1 MSRRLAPL
9 CILVVLLAGCVPP
22 EPELDLSRPYDE
34 ETVMGEIQGRGHI
47 VIGIADDAYPLGYVD
62 QNDEAQ
68 GFTADLG
75 RYLAQTLGVE
85 PRFITGSS
93 AQLLEL
99 PQDGDADI
107 VFPALTMT
115 ESVVRKH
122 QFTDPYYVA
131 HQRLLTRRGSDVQT
145 VEELEGKVCSFAD
158 EETQVDVDELN
169 KAIEVSEGDPFG
181 CLAMLKD
188 RKATAVTGSDFLL
201 AGLALTEPGRYQVVG
216 DQLTT
221 EGIGAVIER
230 GAAAWTD
237 YVNGVFFLAEQQG
250 LWQRAFDDSIGRG
263 LTEQVEPPAI
273 TAEEAAALYP
283 AGI

>member
-1 MSRRLAPL
+1 
-9 CILVVLLAGCVPP
+9 
-22 EPELDLSRPYDE
+22 
-34 ETVMGEIQGRGHI
+34 MGEIQGRGHI